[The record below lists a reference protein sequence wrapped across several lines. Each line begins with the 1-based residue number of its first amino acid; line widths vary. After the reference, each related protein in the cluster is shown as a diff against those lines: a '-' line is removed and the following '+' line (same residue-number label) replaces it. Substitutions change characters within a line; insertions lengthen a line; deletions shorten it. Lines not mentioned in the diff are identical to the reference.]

1 MGDIDT
7 VTAKVNGKDAKFIAE
22 RKTGKIYAYYVEYTF
37 DATKDYMLGDVNL
50 DGVVTIDDATLV
62 QKYLAGISEL
72 DDPLQFLAADVNS
85 SGDVTID
92 DTTLIQKYIAGLID
106 KF

>member
-1 MGDIDT
+1 MREYT
-7 VTAKVNGKDAKFIAE
+7 VTVGTENVVQDV
-22 RKTGKIYAYYVEYTF
+22 KICL
-37 DATKDYMLGDVNL
+37 LGDVNL

-72 DDPLQFLAADVNS
+72 DDPLQLLAADVDS
-85 SGDVTID
+85 SGEITID
-92 DTTLIQKYIAGLID
+92 DSTRIQKYLVGLID